1 MKSHPHFEAVKVAL
15 KQDKTGYM
23 LTLNIHPDEIDE
35 AIMRDFVGS
44 RYQVVMVRLDGNEKP
59 MNREQ
64 EHAHDSTRMAGMLCR
79 ELAFH
84 KFLYDGGHIF
94 MANEEEATNWLKE
107 FLGVQSR
114 TEIKDNPQAQQKL
127 RVINQEFQLWKTTV

>member
-1 MKSHPHFEAVKVAL
+1 MKTSNFEAVKVAL
-15 KQDKTGYM
+15 KQDKTGFV
-23 LTLNIHPDEIDE
+23 LTLSMHPDEVPEEIL
-35 AIMRDFVGS
+35 RDFVGA
-44 RYQVVMVRLDGNEKP
+44 RYQVVMVRLTGEEKP

-64 EHAHDSTRMAGMLCR
+64 EYAHDPTRMAGMMCR
-79 ELAFH
+79 ELVFH

-127 RVINQEFQLWKTTV
+127 RVINQEFQAWKTTV